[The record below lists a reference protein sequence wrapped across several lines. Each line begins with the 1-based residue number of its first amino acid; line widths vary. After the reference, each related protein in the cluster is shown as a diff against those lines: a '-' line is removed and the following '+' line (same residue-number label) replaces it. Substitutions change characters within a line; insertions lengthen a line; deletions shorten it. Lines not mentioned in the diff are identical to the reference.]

1 MIVLVLVL
9 AISFCWFSI
18 TFYDAAAK
26 LAPPFERFDL
36 IANVTKIID
45 GDTIQLD
52 NGDRIR
58 LAIANTPERGEDGYK
73 QATAFTAK
81 TCLGKLALI
90 DYDSKQ
96 KQTYGRDVAAVI
108 CLDMHFINKELME
121 EGHAIPYAFYCTPNK
136 SEFRDSLCVNGHWKG
151 HD

>member
-1 MIVLVLVL
+1 MNKILLITSIALVLLFV
-9 AISFCWFSI
+9 I
-18 TFYDAAAK
+18 TIQEINANI
-26 LAPPFERFDL
+26 FEKVDL

-73 QATAFTAK
+73 QASSFTAK
-81 TCLGKLALI
+81 TCLNKIALV

-96 KQTYGRDVAAVI
+96 SKGDRYGRDVAAVVCI
-108 CLDMHFINKELME
+108 DMHFINKELLDQ
-121 EGHAIPYAFYCTPNK
+121 GHAKIYDYYCKPNK
-136 SEFRDSLCVNGHWKG
+136 SEFREVLC
-151 HD
+151 

>member
-1 MIVLVLVL
+1 MILLLLIILGFTL
-9 AISFCWFSI
+9 AIQEI
-18 TFYDAAAK
+18 DAN
-26 LAPPFERFDL
+26 PFDRFDL

-73 QATAFTAK
+73 QATSFTAK
-81 TCLGKLALI
+81 TCLDKIALV

-108 CLDMHFINKELME
+108 CIDMHFINKELLDQ
-121 EGHAIPYAFYCTPNK
+121 GHATIYEYYCKPNK
-136 SEFRDSLCVNGHWKG
+136 SEFREVLCLK
-151 HD
+151 

>member
-1 MIVLVLVL
+1 MRNCINNGQKIIMIKLTLLVAILFIGFVSVYGAL
-9 AISFCWFSI
+9 AS
-18 TFYDAAAK
+18 
-26 LAPPFERFDL
+26 PFDRFDL
-36 IANVTKIID
+36 IANVTKVID

-58 LAIANTPERGEDGYK
+58 LAIANTPERGENGYK
-73 QATAFTAK
+73 EATSFTAK

-108 CLDMHFINKELME
+108 CVDMHFINKELIDD
-121 EGHAIPYAFYCTPNK
+121 GYAVQHETYCKPNK
-136 SEFRDSLCVNGHWKG
+136 SEFRDILCK
-151 HD
+151 

>member
-1 MIVLVLVL
+1 MDKNDTQKEMNLII
-9 AISFCWFSI
+9 ISSI
-18 TFYDAAAK
+18 IFLSFIGLNVYAAS
-26 LAPPFERFDL
+26 PFDRFDL
-36 IANVTKIID
+36 IANVTKVID

-58 LAIANTPERGEDGYK
+58 LAIANTPERGENGYK
-73 QATAFTAK
+73 EATSFTAK

-108 CLDMHFINKELME
+108 CVDMHFINKELIDD
-121 EGHAIPYAFYCTPNK
+121 GYAVQHETYCKPNK
-136 SEFRDSLCVNGHWKG
+136 SEFRDILCK
-151 HD
+151 